1 MLLLIRFAID
11 SILTLLVKSRT
22 FPSRKTG
29 SNHPMRS
36 PTKSA
41 LRSINS
47 SLALWPTLLSGVD
60 LTLPERTLSLLVIS
74 QIQVNLT
81 SLRFANAG
89 AFFSVHKVT
98 LCKLPLLH
106 TNSRSTSQMILCTKI
121 LSSLVLWT
129 PYSPT
134 IRALAVAC
142 KAISSNLEV

>member
-1 MLLLIRFAID
+1 MPSLIRSAID
-11 SILTLLVKSRT
+11 SILILLVKSRT
-22 FPSRKTG
+22 FPSRKTE

-41 LRSINS
+41 PRSINS
-47 SLALWPTLLSGVD
+47 LLVLWPTLLSGIN
-60 LTLPERTLSLLVIS
+60 LTSSKRTSSSLVIS

-81 SLRFANAG
+81 SPRFANAG
-89 AFFSVHKVT
+89 AFFSVPEVM

-106 TNSRSTSQMILCTKI
+106 TNSWSTSPMILCTKI

-129 PYSPT
+129 PHLPT
-134 IRALAVAC
+134 IWTLAVAC